1 MLATIVITLCII
13 AISMLLLGVKILF
26 KKNGQFPQTHMSGN
40 RALTK
45 QGIVCAKSLDRQD
58 QKKKNLLQM
67 MES

>member
-1 MLATIVITLCII
+1 
-13 AISMLLLGVKILF
+13 MLLLGVKILF
-26 KKNGQFPQTHMSGN
+26 KKNGQFPQTHISGN